1 MFINRGFSIRRKG
14 FYIYI
19 LYIYIVCRLCV
30 VLLDIYIIVV
40 MHIIMDVHKVHFFER
55 SIFVSRTQCHRTKT
69 ISVVKWVCR
78 KHRAH
83 KNPLVENNFP
93 LVFKHVRLIKIS
105 YCCLYPDISIKSTW
119 AVKSSCL
126 SDGAEGTLNASPP
139 QKMNKWILSVAHMI
153 CQNKHNVGFTQC
165 PKTIP
170 NSTIKGWLS
179 TIPSHRW
186 FVALAFPDY
195 SRYPF
200 FI

>member
-1 MFINRGFSIRRKG
+1 MSDSSKSH
-14 FYIYI
+14 
-19 LYIYIVCRLCV
+19 
-30 VLLDIYIIVV
+30 IVV
-40 MHIIMDVHKVHFFER
+40 YIQIFQLNPREPSKVPVFLKAQREHLM
-55 SIFVSRTQCHRTKT
+55 
-69 ISVVKWVCR
+69 
-78 KHRAH
+78 
-83 KNPLVENNFP
+83 PL
-93 LVFKHVRLIKIS
+93 H
-105 YCCLYPDISIKSTW
+105 
-119 AVKSSCL
+119 
-126 SDGAEGTLNASPP
+126 ASPP

-153 CQNKHNVGFTQC
+153 CQNKYNVGFTQC